1 MKEHVKNLAKEA
13 GFALWSNEKHKP
25 EGITVDWSCEY
36 DAELEKFYYLAKEDN
51 QEFDEMSYVINK
63 QASYIEYLENCLLAL
78 DNTFEVS
85 DEAYRSWRRKE
96 AYQVPVTEEG
106 VRKAN
111 ERLLEFNKAFI
122 AGVKAS
128 ALALER
134 LHSQAKSQHN
144 FYLFAKKAVEG
155 LTYKPPVA

>member
-1 MKEHVKNLAKEA
+1 MKEYIKKLAI
-13 GFALWSNEKHKP
+13 ALWSNEEYKP
-25 EGITVDWSCEY
+25 SGAAVGWSC
-36 DAELEKFYYLAKEDN
+36 ADN
-51 QEFDEMSYVINK
+51 QEFDEMNHVINK
-63 QASYIEYLENCLLAL
+63 QASYIEYLEDCLLAL
-78 DNTFEVS
+78 DNAFEVS
-85 DEAYRSWRRKE
+85 DEAYRSWRRME
-96 AYQVPVTEEG
+96 AYQVPGTEEG

-144 FYLFAKKAVEG
+144 FYLFAKNAVEG
-155 LTYKPPVA
+155 LTYKPPVP